1 MPDKYINPF
10 TDFGFKERQDYEDS
24 LKHYRDM
31 ENSLEVQHK
40 AGKKEGIE
48 EVALNMIADGESDAK
63 ISKYTG
69 LEIEQI
75 EKLRN
80 KGK

>member
-1 MPDKYINPF
+1 MKKIAKYKPK
-10 TDFGFKERQDYEDS
+10 DRQDYEDS

-40 AGKKEGIE
+40 AGRKERENEIALKLISLG
-48 EVALNMIADGESDAK
+48 VANDLIMNA
-63 ISKYTG
+63 TG

-80 KGK
+80 KEKKNK